1 MIITIVEK
9 LLNLLM
15 VFSDGVE
22 VGVQL
27 KNMPSETEKMSESNL
42 VID

>member
-15 VFSDGVE
+15 VFFDGVE
-22 VGVQL
+22 VGIYL
-27 KNMPSETEKMSESNL
+27 KICLLKTKKMSELNL
-42 VID
+42 SLD